1 MFGARKNP
9 RVAVLRCLFSLL
21 RTRSESAG
29 LSCTFLAL
37 AAIASGGLS
46 AQATPLPAPAKT
58 YLPVEQ
64 IGCRGPGTFC
74 PAGLHWVCDLYRC
87 RCAPCAYGGPRPYWG
102 RARMPPSGG
111 PSASGAPRAT
121 AMHYVVLD
129 EAGHCTVVDSKPS
142 AGSSSLK
149 IVGDQGGYTSL
160 ESANKALK
168 DSKAECKDVV
178 GVGAEAKFKTAQA
191 KAQRDGVETLTQKD
205 IEGLSLEQIKQ
216 LRGY

>member
-1 MFGARKNP
+1 MRQRDLA
-9 RVAVLRCLFSLL
+9 
-21 RTRSESAG
+21 
-29 LSCTFLAL
+29 LSFLAL
-37 AAIASGGLS
+37 AAIASGALS
-46 AQATPLPAPAKT
+46 AQATPLPAPAKP

-64 IGCRGPGTFC
+64 IGCRGAVTFC

-129 EAGHCTVVDSKPS
+129 EAGHCTVVDSKPD
-142 AGSSSLK
+142 SSLK
-149 IVGDQGGYTSL
+149 IVADQGGYTSL
-160 ESANKALK
+160 EAANKALK
-168 DSKAECKDVV
+168 DSKGECKDVV
-178 GVGAEAKFKTAQA
+178 GAEADTKFKAAQEKA
-191 KAQRDGVETLTQKD
+191 KLSGVHTLTQKD